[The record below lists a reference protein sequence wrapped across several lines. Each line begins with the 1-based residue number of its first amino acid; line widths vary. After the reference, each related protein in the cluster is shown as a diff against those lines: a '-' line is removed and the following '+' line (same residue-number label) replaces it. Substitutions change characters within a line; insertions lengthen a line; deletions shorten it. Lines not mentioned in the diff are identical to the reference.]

1 MRPKN
6 AFAMEMSARDLIWR
20 KVDVVTRNRGTTWK
34 VEPRGKKKCADRCEC
49 DIKGIESRHA
59 LQGS

>member
-20 KVDVVTRNRGTTWK
+20 KVDVGGDAKQRNYL
-34 VEPRGKKKCADRCEC
+34 
-49 DIKGIESRHA
+49 ES
-59 LQGS
+59 